1 MASLRGHKSFW
12 KFFPYGQSPMLGPWK
27 HFWSLI
33 LFMWIEDLLSSYGEN
48 SQNIPFL
55 LNLSKIWLNDGI
67 FFRSIDHLPDP
78 LAGVGGSDGL
88 SENEWEWKCAIFTAE
103 LFGLLI
109 MGIFWLL
116 FRPGTPQKRGNFW
129 VIFAYHI
136 TFLTQKIPFLMT
148 SLSPATLVTSSVH
161 STHTSSPTTRM
172 GSTRLVWPRS
182 GWTTTRGSSTCTG
195 MALQSWKGLQR

>member
-1 MASLRGHKSFW
+1 MHSNPH
-12 KFFPYGQSPMLGPWK
+12 
-27 HFWSLI
+27 WS
-33 LFMWIEDLLSSYGEN
+33 
-48 SQNIPFL
+48 QIPPIHHHQQHYDVM
-55 LNLSKIWLNDGI
+55 KISWY
-67 FFRSIDHLPDP
+67 H
-78 LAGVGGSDGL
+78 GVGWRDGL
-88 SENEWEWKCAIFTAE
+88 SENEWEWNERDNRITRKKRNLNGRLVWSFDY
-103 LFGLLI
+103 G
-109 MGIFWLL
+109 
-116 FRPGTPQKRGNFW
+116 RRVPGTPQKRGNFW

-195 MALQSWKGLQR
+195 MAWQSW